1 MIPGRSKAI
10 GKAPNQRRTASRQE
24 QRDRRRVEAGRER
37 VGPSGPARP
46 FGPAL

>member
-1 MIPGRSKAI
+1 LIPGRSKAI

-24 QRDRRRVEAGRER
+24 QRDRRRVKAGRER
-37 VGPSGPARP
+37 VGSSGPARP